1 MTPMEQKGPSMRAA
15 IHHRVQ
21 AILALRALG
30 VLLCFL
36 GVAATAQPAPPTAG
50 EREAGFLFRQ
60 GLELAEQKQPLR
72 AAEMFR
78 QALRLEP
85 ERLEIRPYLAR
96 ALFETEDY
104 EGALRQLDLYLD
116 KEPGDT
122 KVAFLR
128 VRTLTALE
136 RYGQANDALGLL
148 AVAYGDSSW
157 EWHNLRGYLAEKQD
171 QLEVAEAS
179 YKKAAELAGDSWEPQ
194 TNLVAL
200 YLKQEKVE
208 EANAIVT
215 DLLSKA
221 PDDPKVLNAFA
232 ILLAEKERGYDPTPL
247 IEKLKGSTLPFEL
260 QYNFAAALAER
271 GSFAEAGVLAGDLV
285 DRFPDDARAGWLYGR
300 VLLAQR
306 ELQDAGE
313 FLLAARDRLPLTLE
327 VASTMGSYSYLTG
340 DFEEAARWFQE
351 AITRDPDNGLLSH
364 NLSLAL
370 SRQDKL
376 EEAIMASR
384 KAISQLST
392 DPRLVYQLALVLE
405 RDDQREEAIKTY
417 QRYLEMTDDPE
428 QAAIVREHIAELREK

>member
-1 MTPMEQKGPSMRAA
+1 M
-15 IHHRVQ
+15 
-21 AILALRALG
+21 
-30 VLLCFL
+30 
-36 GVAATAQPAPPTAG
+36 VAATRQIARAFVLLFCLLNLAASAQPSPPTAG

-60 GLELAEQKQPLR
+60 GLELAEQGQHLR
-72 AAEMFR
+72 AAELFR

-85 ERLEIRPYLAR
+85 ERLEIRPYLAQ
-96 ALFETEDY
+96 ALFETKDY

-116 KEPGDT
+116 KESKDA

-148 AVAYGDSSW
+148 AVTYGETSW
-157 EWHNLRGYLAEKQD
+157 EWHNLKGYLEEKQD
-171 QLEVAEAS
+171 QLEAAEAS
-179 YKKAAELAGDSWEPQ
+179 YKKADELAKDSSIEPK
-194 TNLVAL
+194 TNLVVL
-200 YLKQEKVE
+200 YLKQEKVD

-215 DLLSKA
+215 ELLSKA

-232 ILLAEKERGYDPTPL
+232 IVLAEKERGYDPAPL

-285 DRFPDDARAGWLYGR
+285 DRFPDDARASWLYGR

-306 ELQDAGE
+306 ELQAAGE
-313 FLLAARDRLPLTLE
+313 HLLAARDRLPLTLE
-327 VASTMGSYSYLTG
+327 VAFTMGSYAYLTS
-340 DFEEAARWFQE
+340 DFDEAVRWFRE

-376 EEAIMASR
+376 EEAIAASR
-384 KAISQLST
+384 KAVSQLET

-405 RDDQREEAIKTY
+405 RDDQRDEAIKIY
-417 QRYLEMTDDPE
+417 QKFLEMTDDAE
-428 QAAIVREHIAELREK
+428 QATVVREHIAELREGK

>member
-1 MTPMEQKGPSMRAA
+1 MTLEEKKGPSMRFAT
-15 IHHRVQ
+15 RSKYQ
-21 AILALRALG
+21 LILLTVVYLLSLG
-30 VLLCFL
+30 
-36 GVAATAQPAPPTAG
+36 AMAQPSPPSAA
-50 EREAGFLFRQ
+50 ERESGFLFRQ
-60 GLELAEQKQPLR
+60 GLELLDQGQHLR
-72 AAEMFR
+72 ASEMFR

-96 ALFETEDY
+96 SLYEAADY
-104 EGALRQLDLYLD
+104 EAALRQLELYLD
-116 KEPGDT
+116 REPGDT

-148 AVAYGDSSW
+148 AVAYGETSW
-157 EWHNLRGYLAEKQD
+157 EWHNLKGFLAEKQD
-171 QLEVAEAS
+171 QLEIAEAS
-179 YKKAAELAGDSWEPQ
+179 YKKAAELTTDSLEPR

-200 YLKQEKVE
+200 YLKQEKVD

-215 DLLSKA
+215 ELLAKA

-232 ILLAEKERGYDPTPL
+232 ILLAEKERGYDPAPL

-271 GSFAEAGVLAGDLV
+271 GSFAEAGVLVGDLV

-313 FLLAARDRLPLTLE
+313 HLLAARDRLPLSLE

-340 DFEEAARWFQE
+340 DFDEAVRWFRE
-351 AITRDPDNGLLSH
+351 AITRDPENGLLSH

-376 EEAIMASR
+376 EEAIIASR
-384 KAISQLST
+384 RAISQLST
-392 DPRLVYQLALVLE
+392 DSRLVYQLALVLE
-405 RDDQREEAIKTY
+405 RDDQRDEAIKTY
-417 QRYLEMTDDPE
+417 QSFLEMTDDPE
-428 QAAIVREHIAELREK
+428 QATVVREHIAELRDK

>member
-1 MTPMEQKGPSMRAA
+1 MTPGEKNGLSMRSATGLKS
-15 IHHRVQ
+15 Q
-21 AILALRALG
+21 LLLLALLCLLSLG
-30 VLLCFL
+30 
-36 GVAATAQPAPPTAG
+36 AIAQPSPPSAS
-50 EREAGFLFRQ
+50 ERESGFLFRQ
-60 GLELAEQKQPLR
+60 GLELLEQGQNLR

-96 ALFETEDY
+96 TLFDTADY
-104 EGALRQLDLYLD
+104 EAALRQLELYLD
-116 KEPGDT
+116 REPGDT

-148 AVAYGDSSW
+148 AVTYGESSW
-157 EWHNLRGYLAEKQD
+157 EWHNLKGYLAEKQD
-171 QLEVAEAS
+171 QLDIAEAS
-179 YKKAAELAGDSWEPQ
+179 YKKAAELTADSWEPR

-200 YLKQEKVE
+200 YLKQEKVD

-215 DLLSKA
+215 ELLAKA

-232 ILLAEKERGYDPTPL
+232 ILLAEKERGYDPAPL

-271 GSFAEAGVLAGDLV
+271 GSFAEAGVLVGDLV

-306 ELQDAGE
+306 ELQAAGE
-313 FLLAARDRLPLTLE
+313 HLLAARDRLPLSLE
-327 VASTMGSYSYLTG
+327 VASTMGSYAYLTG
-340 DFEEAARWFQE
+340 DFDEAVRWFRE
-351 AITRDPDNGLLSH
+351 AITRDPENGLLSH

-376 EEAIMASR
+376 EEAIIASR
-384 KAISQLST
+384 KAISLLPT
-392 DPRLVYQLALVLE
+392 DSRLVYQLALVLE
-405 RDDQREEAIKTY
+405 RDDQRDEAIKTY
-417 QRYLEMTDDPE
+417 QRFLEMTDDPE
-428 QAAIVREHIAELREK
+428 QASVVREHIAELREH